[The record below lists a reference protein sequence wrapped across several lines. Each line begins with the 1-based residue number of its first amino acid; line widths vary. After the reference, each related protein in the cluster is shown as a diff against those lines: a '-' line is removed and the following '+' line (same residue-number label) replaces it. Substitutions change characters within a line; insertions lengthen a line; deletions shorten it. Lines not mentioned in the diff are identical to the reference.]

1 MLLLQDNHKSIYQM
15 TLSDLTKVRVMNY
28 QNEKSHLL
36 KKKFVEKRERL
47 GRKLQTVSLRD
58 IPLDVRREEAKK
70 PLFLTRYE

>member
-1 MLLLQDNHKSIYQM
+1 MA
-15 TLSDLTKVRVMNY
+15 LSDLTKVRVMNY
-28 QNEKSHLL
+28 QNEKSRLL